1 MSNTDEKEISNL
13 VSQFM
18 QGDFTARVKPDS
30 QLSRD
35 MNKLGEYLEQ
45 IIRTS
50 TEGGA
55 NTCMGVFDVISSIT
69 HMSQDIS
76 QMEERTFAVAAA
88 TEEMAATVEQI
99 VTSSDQGDEAAQRAM
114 EAAQE
119 GAGSVH
125 NAVDVMCSLKD
136 SAANV
141 MKEVEELAH
150 FSNEIGA
157 IVSSIQKIAGQT
169 NMLALNATIEAAR
182 AGDAGRGFAVVAGE
196 VKELSN
202 QTAKAASEISEK
214 IRTLQN
220 EIKEVVNVMG
230 TNLELADRGSAGAD
244 LAGSSM
250 QKVID
255 EFREVS
261 QTMEHIKHASHDQ
274 SLASREIAE
283 RTSELSGLVSSSSR
297 EISGNV
303 QRLQAFE
310 KLVVSQIQYIAQ
322 FKAKDAVISLAK
334 SDHMLW
340 KKRLMDMLVG
350 LEKIEPE
357 DVTDHHN
364 CRLGKWYYAQGQSD
378 FGHNSSFIA
387 LEKSHAQVH
396 ALAKSAVTKFKS
408 GDKNGA
414 IADVD
419 AIATPSSEVVALL
432 TKLQN

>member
-1 MSNTDEKEISNL
+1 
-13 VSQFM
+13 
-18 QGDFTARVKPDS
+18 
-30 QLSRD
+30 
-35 MNKLGEYLEQ
+35 
-45 IIRTS
+45 
-50 TEGGA
+50 
-55 NTCMGVFDVISSIT
+55 
-69 HMSQDIS
+69 
-76 QMEERTFAVAAA
+76 
-88 TEEMAATVEQI
+88 
-99 VTSSDQGDEAAQRAM
+99 
-114 EAAQE
+114 
-119 GAGSVH
+119 
-125 NAVDVMCSLKD
+125 
-136 SAANV
+136 
-141 MKEVEELAH
+141 
-150 FSNEIGA
+150 
-157 IVSSIQKIAGQT
+157 
-169 NMLALNATIEAAR
+169 
-182 AGDAGRGFAVVAGE
+182 
-196 VKELSN
+196 
-202 QTAKAASEISEK
+202 
-214 IRTLQN
+214 
-220 EIKEVVNVMG
+220 
-230 TNLELADRGSAGAD
+230 
-244 LAGSSM
+244 M